1 MVTDDMA
8 LVLEYAQA
16 NSEQAFG
23 ALVSRHVNLV
33 YSVALRQVRDPH
45 LAEEISQ
52 NVFIILARKANSLSP
67 KTILSGWL
75 CRTARYISADAL
87 RTQRRRQARE
97 QESQM
102 QSISSESDSAAWNQI
117 GPLLDEALNGLE
129 EREHDAVVLRFF
141 DGKQLK
147 QVGAEMGTTEDAAR
161 MRVNR
166 GLEKLRKF
174 FMKRGVT
181 LSATAITGA
190 VAANSVQAAPAGLA
204 ATITAATFSGATI
217 TTAAL
222 AAATKA
228 VTMTALQK
236 TLLAAFLVAAAGVG
250 IYEARQ
256 AAQLRAEDQALQQQH
271 STLTEQLQQLQRA
284 YDDATNKLTFLSDE
298 NERLNR
304 NSAEVTRL
312 RSEVASLRAGRNAAL
327 EKIALD
333 QTTTST
339 NSIEQ
344 ILKILWDKDATEAGD
359 HRRVDA
365 AGQLRKMGP
374 QALQG
379 LAAFRELLH
388 SGNQETSY
396 AGARALA
403 FTSEANP
410 EVFRELSS
418 ALSDADPQVRD
429 AASHGVDLVLGYQ
442 INNEFANV
450 DTDST
455 LPTLVQNLRD
465 PDRTVRADTAQT
477 IQRYIE
483 RQNASG
489 KSAEPALVVPAL
501 IQNLADEWGYARLNA
516 ANALREYGDDAKAA
530 IPQLTILLQ
539 DPDPQ
544 VQGAARNAL
553 KRISRVNSP
562 QQ

>member
-1 MVTDDMA
+1 M
-8 LVLEYAQA
+8 
-16 NSEQAFG
+16 
-23 ALVSRHVNLV
+23 
-33 YSVALRQVRDPH
+33 
-45 LAEEISQ
+45 
-52 NVFIILARKANSLSP
+52 
-67 KTILSGWL
+67 
-75 CRTARYISADAL
+75 
-87 RTQRRRQARE
+87 
-97 QESQM
+97 
-102 QSISSESDSAAWNQI
+102 
-117 GPLLDEALNGLE
+117 
-129 EREHDAVVLRFF
+129 
-141 DGKQLK
+141 
-147 QVGAEMGTTEDAAR
+147 TT
-161 MRVNR
+161 
-166 GLEKLRKF
+166 
-174 FMKRGVT
+174 
-181 LSATAITGA
+181 
-190 VAANSVQAAPAGLA
+190 
-204 ATITAATFSGATI
+204 
-217 TTAAL
+217 
-222 AAATKA
+222 
-228 VTMTALQK
+228 LQK
-236 TLLAAFLVAAAGVG
+236 TLLAAFFVAAAGIG

-256 AAQLRAEDQALQQQH
+256 AAQLRAEDQALQQQQ
-271 STLTEQLQQLQRA
+271 SALTEQIQQLQRA
-284 YDDATNKLTFLSDE
+284 YDDATNKLTLLSDE

-304 NSAEVTRL
+304 NRAEVTRL

-327 EKIALD
+327 EKVAID

-359 HRRVDA
+359 ARRYNA

-410 EVFRELSS
+410 EVFQELSS

-429 AASHGVDLVLGYQ
+429 AASHGVGLVLGYQ

-465 PDRTVRADTAQT
+465 PDQTVKADTAVT

-501 IQNLADEWGYARLNA
+501 IQNLADEWRDARLDA
-516 ANALREYGDDAKAA
+516 ANALREYGDEAKAA

-544 VQGAARNAL
+544 VQGAASNTL
-553 KRISRVNSP
+553 KRISRVNSL